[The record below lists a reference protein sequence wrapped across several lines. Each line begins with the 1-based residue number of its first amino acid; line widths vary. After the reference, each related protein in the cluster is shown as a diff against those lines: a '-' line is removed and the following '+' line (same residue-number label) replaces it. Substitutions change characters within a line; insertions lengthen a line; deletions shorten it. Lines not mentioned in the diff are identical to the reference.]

1 MLHKI
6 KKRYLLVAL
15 LLFCGALYQAQ
26 VYSVQSLTF
35 FVSSH
40 QGHRNEVLFVTAI
53 YGTYENTFKPPQ
65 PQTIP
70 ARFVAF
76 TDREDLVVSPGW
88 EVHLVKDPEM
98 YTTQS
103 NLTGRND
110 LTNNKHPFNKA
121 KFFKQQFHTLPILQG
136 HRIAIWLD
144 GTVHITNRSTAETIK
159 NLVERDGKN
168 IVVFEHRREGLVGE
182 EVEASR
188 LASRGEK
195 YFSTHWGCCDQPLQN
210 VTEQYD
216 RYSSLGFQERWWLQE
231 YDAPLEIGKREQY
244 GLWITCFVAFDMLD
258 PVSRIFLDTWWQHN
272 VEFTTQDQVSFPFVA
287 WKLKAY
293 PFSLPVKGLIEGDV
307 GKNDLFEK
315 LKHGLR
321 L

>member
-1 MLHKI
+1 MSRER
-6 KKRYLLVAL
+6 KKWYFLVAL
-15 LLFCGALYQAQ
+15 LLFCAALYTAV
-26 VYSVQSLTF
+26 VYSDQSLAF
-35 FVSSH
+35 FVASH

-53 YGTYENTFKPPQ
+53 YGTYENTLKPPQ

-70 ARFVAF
+70 ARFVAY
-76 TDREDLVVSPGW
+76 TDREDLIASPGW
-88 EVHLVKDPEM
+88 EVHLVKDPAM

-110 LTNNKHPFNKA
+110 LTNNKHPFNRA

-159 NLVERDGKN
+159 NLVESDGRN
-168 IVVFEHRREGLVGE
+168 IIIYEHNREGVVGR
-182 EVEASR
+182 EAT
-188 LASRGEK
+188 ASKGHK
-195 YFSTHWGCCDQPLQN
+195 YFSTHWGCCDQPMQN

-216 RYSSLGFQERWWLQE
+216 RYSLLGFQERWWLQE
-231 YDAPLEIGKREQY
+231 YDAPLGIGKREQY
-244 GLWITCFVAFDMLD
+244 GLWVTCFVAFDMLD
-258 PVSRIFLDTWWQHN
+258 PVSRRFLDTWWQHN

-287 WKLKAY
+287 WKLKVY
-293 PFSLPVKGLIEGDV
+293 PFSLPVKGLIEGDFN
-307 GKNDLFEK
+307 KNDLFEK
-315 LKHGLR
+315 LNHGLR